1 MRISKAVRGG
11 ARVMFLAIIACSDLG
26 SLRLRA
32 SDLQIG
38 PNPAVPGDQMTA
50 TLIVLLAPVQPHT
63 VVLTINGTE
72 HSRISSSEAPPLP
85 YVIQLGDA
93 ADLIS
98 AYGTGTH
105 SARVEVHA
113 EDANESASTR
123 SVTFELRDVAP

>member
-1 MRISKAVRGG
+1 MRCSKALRAG
-11 ARVMFLAIIACSDLG
+11 ALAIFLATIACSDLG

-32 SDLQIG
+32 SDLEIG
-38 PNPAVPGDQMTA
+38 PNPAVPGDQVVA

-93 ADLIS
+93 ADLI
-98 AYGTGTH
+98 ATYGTGTH
-105 SARVEVHA
+105 FARVEVHA

-123 SVTFELRDVAP
+123 SVSFELRDAAP